1 MKFSDILQ
9 FRIVLVKIREID
21 TNIIRERQKHM
32 LTRFL
37 TRREAA
43 LISLDRR
50 CSYSISSIKSSA
62 SYTACLASLSHLCTA
77 GFVICFSSA
86 SSRSPLRVFSVS
98 FNFPRRPSLSLW
110 LLKKPRISGVVNFS
124 PRTSMTAKRIDR
136 PMYSTA
142 MMGSL
147 QRIGRKQKQRI
158 VEKKIVKRIR
168 RLTNGKGRKNQSKY
182 AGSQLTS
189 QLCHSKLLTPDYH
202 FSPFISK
209 LSLYNSSDTL
219 TSSGQAFRQRCQ
231 SEKTVSKLE

>member
-9 FRIVLVKIREID
+9 FRIVLVKIRGID

-37 TRREAA
+37 TRREAG

-50 CSYSISSIKSSA
+50 CSYSITSIKSSA

-77 GFVICFSSA
+77 GLVTCFSSA

-110 LLKKPRISGVVNFS
+110 LLKKPRISGVVSFS
-124 PRTSMTAKRIDR
+124 PRTSMTAERIDP
-136 PMYSTA
+136 PMYSAA

-147 QRIGRKQKQRI
+147 QRIGRKQKQRIGRKQKQRI

-168 RLTNGKGRKNQSKY
+168 RLTNEKGKKNQSKY

-209 LSLYNSSDTL
+209 LSLYNSSDTYKFW
-219 TSSGQAFRQRCQ
+219 SSF
-231 SEKTVSKLE
+231 